1 MKSGNNL
8 ITESYK
14 WNKTNEN
21 LPMCGSV
28 LQTFSFNS
36 GKRTNPIK
44 TLCCI
49 KDITD
54 RAWENNSR
62 FLDLQRCD
70 DDLIVFRNW
79 DFVFPEIGVTL
90 FPLGRDTFYYRNS
103 ISCDKA

>member
-1 MKSGNNL
+1 
-8 ITESYK
+8 
-14 WNKTNEN
+14 
-21 LPMCGSV
+21 MCGSG

-62 FLDLQRCD
+62 FLDLAKM
-70 DDLIVFRNW
+70 L
-79 DFVFPEIGVTL
+79 
-90 FPLGRDTFYYRNS
+90 
-103 ISCDKA
+103 